1 MKKDVGRV
9 STSGN
14 KSTMN
19 LSPPSPSCT
28 TVYQQ
33 AEIIAH
39 EQIAEATWRI
49 RIDCPHLAKTAC
61 PGQFAMVRLANQN
74 DPLLAR
80 PLAVYD
86 VFGDDQKID
95 HWQPT
100 PSPTGRRN
108 QKFVDFVYAVGGK
121 FTTALTKLRPGD
133 CLLLWGPLGNGF
145 ETPAVKHLVLVA
157 GGIGQTA
164 LLMLGRDFLA
174 KVPSGHVT
182 FCWGARHANLF
193 GHTEDFVNHGMQVS
207 LATLDGSKG
216 FHGTVI
222 DLLDNMDTE
231 NAFKATAQ
239 PAIACCGPEGMM
251 AAVAKWTADRSF
263 KCQVSLETPMACGIG
278 ICFSCVAPIIDQ
290 EGNWDYQRTCIE
302 GPVFDSQHVDW
313 GTMI

>member
-1 MKKDVGRV
+1 M
-9 STSGN
+9 SS
-14 KSTMN
+14 
-19 LSPPSPSCT
+19 PSPSCT

-33 AEIIAH
+33 AEIVAH

-49 RIDCPHLAKTAC
+49 RIDCPDLARAAR

-86 VFGDDQKID
+86 VFGHDQVLD
-95 HWQPT
+95 HWQQIPA
-100 PSPTGRRN
+100 PADCRD
-108 QKFVDFVYAVGGK
+108 QKFVDFIYAVAGK
-121 FTTALTKLRPGD
+121 FTTALTSYRPGD
-133 CLLLWGPLGNGF
+133 CVSLWGPLGNGF
-145 ETPAVKHLVLVA
+145 QTPAVNHLVLVA

-193 GHTEDFVNHGMQVS
+193 GHAEDFTDHGMRVR

-216 FHGTVI
+216 HRGTVV
-222 DLLDNMDTE
+222 DLLDNLE
-231 NAFKATAQ
+231 KEKAFQ
-239 PAIACCGPEGMM
+239 INEPPAIACCGPEGMM
-251 AAVAKWTADRSF
+251 AAVAKWTANRSI

-278 ICFSCVAPIIDQ
+278 ICFSCVAPVIDK
-290 EGNWDYQRTCIE
+290 EGNWDYRRTCIE
-302 GPVFDSQHVDW
+302 GPIFDSQTIDW
-313 GTMI
+313 DAMI